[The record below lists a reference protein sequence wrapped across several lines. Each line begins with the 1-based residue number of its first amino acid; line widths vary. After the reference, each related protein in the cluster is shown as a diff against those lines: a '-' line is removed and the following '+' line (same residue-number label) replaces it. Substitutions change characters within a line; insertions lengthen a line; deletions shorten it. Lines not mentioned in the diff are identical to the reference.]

1 MAQRNIS
8 EEMDD
13 EVVNMLLREVEKAY
27 PLYQRF
33 LRAKAKMLHLTPNP
47 SPKGDG
53 NFGNS
58 PSSSEKRN
66 GTGEMISGAPSPS
79 GEGWGE
85 AFSIWDIGAP
95 LGSVDKDFTF
105 DEAYDLHLSVMQD
118 FDQEFYD
125 YSLRMIE
132 EERIDV
138 LPHAGK
144 RGGAFA
150 SYRK

>member
-1 MAQRNIS
+1 MY
-8 EEMDD
+8 D
-13 EVVNMLLREVEKAY
+13 V
-27 PLYQRF
+27 
-33 LRAKAKMLHLTPNP
+33 
-47 SPKGDG
+47 
-53 NFGNS
+53 
-58 PSSSEKRN
+58 
-66 GTGEMISGAPSPS
+66 
-79 GEGWGE
+79 
-85 AFSIWDIGAP
+85 GAP

-125 YSLRMIE
+125 YSLKMIE

-138 LPHAGK
+138 FPCIGK